1 MLSITK
7 RGDLLTFKHKVKH
20 RINHVRQSQDISIYE
35 TIEGEETQPS
45 STQLQVTIS
54 EPEVTTPSPSKK
66 KTKTP
71 SSKSVYH
78 LLPFCEPKTKDCGTF
93 VKYNFGHLSRVPD
106 RKNEFG
112 DLVHSVHT
120 IGPKSLVRKKVN
132 GKFVNGRLV
141 HGKWV
146 PDSEV
151 PPSMQIN
158 CGSILCEYCNF
169 RHDLNGNIV
178 YDDQGHPVPNG
189 AWKKTIDSHT
199 DKLKKFKEL
208 TGQIAKSEN
217 AIRNFNRLFYVKK
230 RTNHIQ
236 HEIFYSL
243 TDKKMGIKQKRNLN
257 YVIRYASHHHKAFP
271 VYHHMLSPPST
282 WGGWETEEGTKGN
295 IDHAIDLLR
304 EVGCFG
310 GYVYFHPY
318 RIPGQYND
326 RIKCANGPHYHFI
339 GFSRIMQDVEKEIYD
354 REGVVIKAL
363 HYHDG
368 HVDPVYNIE
377 RTIAYITSHTAVQ
390 RTREPVTR
398 DLQLLEKYHRIEVT
412 EANVNGKPVPFILPN
427 RESNFESFN
436 FPDHKL
442 TISPE
447 VFRDSLSYFT
457 FLKTDGGK
465 LFLLMRRHL
474 KSILDENDRIKY
486 QYTITSNIRKKDRKL
501 VMRNFGILSNSK
513 NFIWKYKKPKKE
525 YYCELCGDRIP
536 LANMF
541 PCRVL
546 TESLIGVKGPPI
558 EPSKDADIIEDMAYT
573 EALQAYNDRLNNVDS
588 IQEKIQSIKERN
600 ITHNLEKIDY
610 KSNKDGWDLIGRED
624 TTIYIDH
631 DSEQYLKVVPPQEI
645 HKYYNPSSPGSEI
658 YQIPLEYV
666 QRLDI
671 NFEDAVRHFYRTRN

>member
-1 MLSITK
+1 M
-7 RGDLLTFKHKVKH
+7 TFKHKVKH
-20 RINHVRQSQDISIYE
+20 RIKHIRQSQDIDVYE
-35 TIEGEETQPS
+35 SVEGDTEPIQ
-45 STQLQVTIS
+45 QLQVSI
-54 EPEVTTPSPSKK
+54 EPPSPSEK
-66 KTKTP
+66 KTIHPKSP
-71 SSKSVYH
+71 SPSHSTSPSGKLVYH
-78 LLPFCEPKTKDCGTF
+78 LLPFSEPKTKDCGTF
-93 VKYNFGHLSRVPD
+93 VKYNFGHLSKVPD
-106 RKNEFG
+106 RKDEFG

-120 IGPKSLVRKKVN
+120 IGPKSIVRKKVN

-169 RHDLNGNIV
+169 RHDLNGNII

-208 TGQIAKSEN
+208 TGQIAKSDN
-217 AIRNFNRLFYVKK
+217 AIQNFNRLFYGKK
-230 RTNHIQ
+230 QTHHAQ
-236 HEIFYSL
+236 HDIFYTL

-257 YVIRYASHHHKAFP
+257 YVIRIASHHGTPFS

-282 WGGWETEEGTKGN
+282 WDGWENEAGIKHN
-295 IDHAIDLLR
+295 IDRAIDLLR

-318 RIPGQYND
+318 RIPGQFND
-326 RIKCANGPHYHFI
+326 RVECAVGPHFHFV
-339 GFSRIMQDVEKEIYD
+339 GFSHIMADVEQEIYE

-363 HYHDG
+363 HHHNG
-368 HVDPVYNIE
+368 HVEPVNSIE
-377 RTIAYITSHTAVQ
+377 KTIAYITSHTAVQ
-390 RTREPVTR
+390 RTREPIVR
-398 DLQLLEKYHRIEVT
+398 DLELLEKYHHVEVT
-412 EANVNGKPVPFILPN
+412 EAVVEGKQVTFILPN
-427 RESNFESFN
+427 RESNFDNFN
-436 FPDHKL
+436 FPDKKL

-457 FLKTDGGK
+457 FLKTDGGR
-465 LFLLMRRHL
+465 LFLLMRRHI
-474 KSILDENDRIKY
+474 KSILDEGDRIKY
-486 QYTITSNIRKKDRKL
+486 QYTMTSNLRKKDRKL

-525 YYCELCGDRIP
+525 YYCELCADRIP
-536 LANMF
+536 LADMF

-546 TESLIGVKGPPI
+546 TESLVGIKGPPP
-558 EPSKDADIIEDMAYT
+558 EPGKDADIMEDLEYT
-573 EALQAYNDRLNNVDS
+573 EALQAYNDRLHNVDS
-588 IQEKIQSIKERN
+588 VQEKIQNIKDRN
-600 ITHNLEKIDY
+600 IHHNLEKIDH
-610 KSNKDGWDLIGRED
+610 KSNKDGWDVIGRED
-624 TTIYIDH
+624 TTIYIDS
-631 DSEQYLKVVPPQEI
+631 DSEQYLKVVPPQEL
-645 HKYYNPSSPGSEI
+645 HKYYKPSSPGSEI